1 MLKAFPLLS
10 DQEAAAAGPE
20 KYPLDRHSRI
30 RTRQPAEFERA
41 LAKVYGG
48 SLLELR
54 NPSDLEIH
62 ANFVQLTDIA
72 LGFARCGTS
81 VTAHF
86 EEIDYTRLQMPLRGN
101 GVTTSGFQSVV
112 VEPDR
117 PCIVSEG
124 HSSNATYGA
133 DLENLFLRI
142 KSGVLEKRVAL
153 LTGSA
158 VPRKLEFEIDSL
170 AGAAMFSALQRL
182 IGVVVQQLD
191 DENSL
196 MSPPALREL
205 EEAIIVQL
213 IYAARHNF
221 SGALERQFRDADSA
235 AVRRVEDYIA
245 ANWNSQITIEALVAV
260 AGVSARTLFRTF
272 ERARGLSPMALVKRT
287 RLERA
292 RLLLSGPDHQTS
304 VTGIAFACGFSN
316 LGQFA
321 RDYQITFGELP
332 SVTLQ
337 KSRAR

>member
-1 MLKAFPLLS
+1 MLRASPFFS
-10 DQEAAAAGPE
+10 DQEAVATGPE
-20 KYPLDRHSRI
+20 KYPLDRYPRI
-30 RTRQPAEFERA
+30 RTRQSAEFERA

-62 ANFVQLTDIA
+62 ANFVQLNDISF
-72 LGFARCGTS
+72 GFAHCGTS

-101 GVTTSGFQSVV
+101 GVTTSGSRSVV

-117 PCIVSEG
+117 PCVVSEG
-124 HSSNATYGA
+124 HSSDATYGS

-142 KSGVLEKRVAL
+142 KSGALEKKVAL
-153 LTGSA
+153 LTGGT
-158 VPRKLEFEIDSL
+158 VPGKLEFEIASL
-170 AGAAMFSALQRL
+170 SNAAMLSALQRL
-182 IGVVVQQLD
+182 IGVIVQQLD

-196 MSPPALREL
+196 MPPPALREL

-213 IYAARHNF
+213 IFAARHNF
-221 SGALERQFRDADSA
+221 SAALEREFRDADTA
-235 AVRRVEDYIA
+235 AVRRVEDYIE
-245 ANWNSQITIEALVAV
+245 ANWNSQITIEALVAA

-272 ERARGLSPMALVKRT
+272 ERARGLSPMALVKKT

-292 RLLLSGPDHQTS
+292 RLLLSGPDHRTS

-321 RDYQITFGELP
+321 RDYQLTFGELP
-332 SVTLQ
+332 SATLQ
-337 KSRAR
+337 KSRVR